1 VYRDS
6 CRGEGE
12 EVSGIRVKCRGLT
25 RGVAVGE
32 ALVSRQP
39 FGFWGEVD
47 PYTGIV
53 TDIHHEWYG
62 QCIAGKIL
70 IFPYGRGST
79 GSGGIIV
86 EAYRRGKAPAAIV
99 NLKTDFILLSGPL
112 SIEVLYGGRLPVVDR
127 PERDVFAIVKSGSIV
142 KVDGDE
148 GFIEIL

>member
-6 CRGEGE
+6 YKWRGED
-12 EVSGIRVKCRGLT
+12 VNSIKIRCRRLT

-62 QCIAGKIL
+62 QCIAGKVL

-86 EAYRRGKAPAAIV
+86 EAYRRGKAPTAIV
-99 NLKTDFILLSGPL
+99 NMKTDFILLSGPL

-127 PERDVFAIVKSGSIV
+127 PEKDVFGIVRSGSIV
-142 KVDGDE
+142 KVDGDK